1 MVMRAAEPMLVDPED
16 LERAIAIV
24 KAVCASFGVV
34 PAIRVGPYRD
44 PDGQETPVT
53 MIWAELPSEP
63 VGGGLLQLIPALASA
78 LRDAHLY
85 LPELPLLV
93 DPVPAW

>member
-1 MVMRAAEPMLVDPED
+1 MVVRAAEPIVVDPVE

-24 KAVCASFGVV
+24 NEVCASFGVV
-34 PAIRVGPYRD
+34 PAILVGPYHD
-44 PDGQETPVT
+44 PEGQEPPVT
-53 MIWAELPSEP
+53 LLWAALPVEP
-63 VGGGLLQLIPALASA
+63 GCGGLLELIPALASA
-78 LRDAHLY
+78 LRAAHLY